1 MARHL
6 KRVFLILVILC
17 IPAGFL
23 TEHEHAAVSLWH
35 KIPSIDA
42 IFGVLGALFILLA
55 IKVVGCF
62 ASQRED
68 FYD

>member
-6 KRVFLILVILC
+6 KTVFLILVILC

-23 TEHEHAAVSLWH
+23 TEHEYAVSLWH
-35 KIPSIDA
+35 NIPSVGA

-55 IKVVGCF
+55 IKIVGSF
-62 ASQRED
+62 ASRKED

>member
-23 TEHEHAAVSLWH
+23 TEQEHAVSLWH
-35 KIPSIDA
+35 KIPSVDA

-55 IKVVGCF
+55 IKIVGSF
-62 ASQRED
+62 ASRKED

>member
-23 TEHEHAAVSLWH
+23 TEHEHAVFLWH
-35 KIPSIDA
+35 DIPSIDA

-55 IKVVGCF
+55 IKLVVCF
-62 ASQRED
+62 ASRKED

>member
-1 MARHL
+1 MVRHL
-6 KRVFLILVILC
+6 KRLFIILVIVS

-23 TEHEHAAVSLWH
+23 TEHEDVIFVWH

-42 IFGVLGALFILLA
+42 IFGALGALFVLLA
-55 IKVVGCF
+55 VKVVGSF
-62 ASQRED
+62 ASRKED